1 MSIRT
6 GFYTLAGALVLAT
19 GALAVSSTAAAD
31 EHMKKAEHCISLNRI
46 QSSTVI
52 DDRRIL
58 FEMLGDD
65 YYLNEL
71 PHKCPGLD
79 FEEAFMYRTSIG
91 QLCDMDIV
99 TVLINAGFGLQ
110 SGASCGLGMFQP
122 VSEQEAEM
130 LREQKD

>member
-1 MSIRT
+1 MIIR
-6 GFYTLAGALVLAT
+6 AGVKIITAALVFA
-19 GALAVSSTAAAD
+19 TAAMAYTATAYAE
-31 EHMKKAEHCISLNRI
+31 EHMKEAEHCISLNRI

-58 FEMLGDD
+58 FEMRGGDF
-65 YYLNEL
+65 YLNEL

-122 VSEQEAEM
+122 ISGQEAEM
-130 LREQKD
+130 LKEQED